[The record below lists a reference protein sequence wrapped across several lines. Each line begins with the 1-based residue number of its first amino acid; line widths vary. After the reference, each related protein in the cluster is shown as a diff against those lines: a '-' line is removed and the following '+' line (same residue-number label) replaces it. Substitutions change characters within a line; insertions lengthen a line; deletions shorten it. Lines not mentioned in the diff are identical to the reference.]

1 MSHSNNTLLNHYIA
15 GDSYEDIAAICGI
28 PIEDVRAYMVKQTSE
43 DLAEV
48 KPTTQTLYS
57 KRHVSRLER
66 GLTEEAGR
74 EV

>member
-1 MSHSNNTLLNHYIA
+1 MSKHENTLLNHYIA

-28 PIEDVRAYMVKQTSE
+28 TIEEVRAYMIKQTSE
-43 DLAEV
+43 DLSEV